1 MRRGQV
7 GGFVDYLTPAQIAQ
21 IDVACSRRLTG
32 EAKSLLAGT
41 RS

>member
-21 IDVACSRRLTG
+21 IDAACNRRLTG
-32 EAKSLLAGT
+32 NAKALLAST